1 MSEAERF
8 IGAPYVY
15 GGTTPGG
22 WDCSGFVQYVLE
34 ALGWHNVPRT
44 SESQYSWPQHESEPS
59 VGGLVFAQ
67 FPGDNAAPG
76 HVGFYVG
83 NGQVLS
89 ARDPSSGTGIDAL
102 SSWRGYIYG
111 YGNEPNATG
120 LFGQAVGGIGGIISE
135 AWQGVEGLTDTAG
148 NALSGALGALAGD
161 VTGGASELLKLAKQG
176 GEAVFDGIYDGAV
189 VSLIRKALGGSG
201 TSIPGAFLQY
211 SASEL
216 KAGVDSLMGARIRLP
231 RPARRQLTPAGSV
244 RPVSPTP
251 PQRRP

>member
-1 MSEAERF
+1 MAEAERF

-44 SESQYSWPQHESEPS
+44 SEAQYSWTQHESEPS

-67 FPGDNAAPG
+67 FPGDNASPG

-89 ARDPSSGTGIDAL
+89 ARDPSSGTGIDSL

-120 LFGQAVGGIGGIISE
+120 LFGQAVGGIGGIIAE
-135 AWQGVEGLTDTAG
+135 AWQGVEGLTNAAG
-148 NALSGALGALAGD
+148 NALSGALGALSGD

-189 VSLIRKALGGSG
+189 VSLIRKAHGGSG
-201 TSIPGAFLQY
+201 TSIPGAFLKY
-211 SASEL
+211 SAGEHQS
-216 KAGVDSLMGARIRLP
+216 
-231 RPARRQLTPAGSV
+231 RRGQPDGRQGLGCPGQRGGS
-244 RPVSPTP
+244 
-251 PQRRP
+251 